1 MSNIELKRITE
12 ISTPNAEQLHV
23 IQALVEDCLLVVAG
37 PGTGKTQVS
46 ALRLVHLLNSRV
58 HPAQILVLSF
68 SRSAVYTLTRRISM
82 LGQGDESIV
91 EDLRHLAIR
100 TFDSWTFRMLRQ
112 MGVPS
117 AELLAVSHDDNIRRL
132 AAVLDAGGGEKLSD
146 RLSGIRHVIIDEFQ
160 DLAGVRADLVI
171 SLLSFLNK
179 SRRVGFTVLGDPAQ
193 AIYGFASGS
202 ASQSP
207 SDPWIIL
214 KTRMGSGLKEI
225 TLTQNFR
232 STPNLADM
240 ANRLRAILSSA
251 QLDVGKKLAAMKLE
265 IERLPVSAAEL
276 KLGPD
281 WLDQMPEG
289 SLAVLTRTNGEA
301 LRVWQMLQGTKQ
313 NAAGTTVRLRTT
325 GATPFVP
332 AWIAVLLSKY
342 KPATITRTVFDKA
355 YAAASQL
362 DLDIRRDIALPPVD
376 VAWLRLAR
384 ASGAPDSAS
393 AIDLPDLRNR
403 LDWPDSFPD
412 DQVPGDA
419 GVLITTIHQSKGMEF
434 DNVALLEPQ
443 ARAEEN
449 AGENHLEEAYV
460 GFVAVTRAGRQLGRL
475 PATVIHT
482 PTKPRTFK
490 GGRVR
495 QYLWRKMVN
504 LQMGLQG
511 DIDPVSFVDAT
522 VHGGPVEVG
531 AIQTLLCEN
540 AVNWRG
546 RKVILQQVRSDSGRA
561 KDVRYEIRLQMDNKE
576 EGLLLG
582 RTSAQVTYDL
592 LDVIWEPGY
601 SLPKNI
607 YNLRIAEVISMT
619 FPSEL
624 AVGVPEPW
632 QSSRLW
638 LGISLIGSGDFKTWK
653 RNGNLYG

>member
-1 MSNIELKRITE
+1 MSNTRFKRNTE
-12 ISTPNAEQLHV
+12 IPSSSAGQLQV
-23 IQALVEDCLLVVAG
+23 IQALAEDWLLVVAG
-37 PGTGKTQVS
+37 PGTGKTHVS
-46 ALRLVHLLNSRV
+46 ALRLLHLLKNGV

-68 SRSAVYTLTRRISM
+68 SRSAVCTLTRRISE
-82 LGQGDESIV
+82 LSQGDESMV

-100 TFDSWTFRMLRQ
+100 TFDSWSFRMLRQ
-112 MGVPS
+112 TGVPS
-117 AELLAVSHDDNIRRL
+117 AELLEGNHDDNIRRL
-132 AAVLDAGGGEKLSD
+132 SAVIEAGGGELGD

-160 DLAGVRADLVI
+160 DLAGVRANLVI
-171 SLLSFLNK
+171 GLLSFLNQ
-179 SRRVGFTVLGDPAQ
+179 SRRVGFTVLGDPVQ
-193 AIYGFASGS
+193 AIYGFTSGREGE
-202 ASQSP
+202 P
-207 SDPWIIL
+207 SVDPWTSL
-214 KTRMGSGLKEI
+214 KTQMGSGLREI

-240 ANRLRAILSSA
+240 ANRLRKILSSS
-251 QLDVGKKLAAMKLE
+251 QLDAGKKLDAMKRFM
-265 IERLPVSAAEL
+265 ERLPVSSADL

-281 WLDQMPEG
+281 WLAQTPEG
-289 SLAVLTRTNGEA
+289 SLAILTRTNGEA
-301 LRVWQMLQGTKQ
+301 LRVWQMLQGAEQKSQ
-313 NAAGTTVRLRTT
+313 GTPVRLRTT
-325 GATPFVP
+325 GATQFVP

-355 YAAASQL
+355 HAAATQL

-376 VAWLRLAR
+376 IAWVRLAR

-393 AIDLPDLRNR
+393 AINLPDLRNR
-403 LDWPDSFPD
+403 LEWPDSFPD

-443 ARAEEN
+443 VRAEES
-449 AGENHLEEAYV
+449 AAQNHLEEAYV

-475 PATVIHT
+475 PATVIHS

-561 KDVRYEIRLQMDNKE
+561 KDIRYEIRLQMDNKE

-592 LDVIWEPGY
+592 LDTVWEPGY
-601 SLPKNI
+601 SMPRSI
-607 YNLRIAEVISMT
+607 YNLRIADVISMT
-619 FPSEL
+619 FPGEL
-624 AVGVPEPW
+624 AEGVPEPW

-638 LGISLIGSGDFKTWK
+638 LGISLIGSGDFKTWR
-653 RNGNLYG
+653 RNGNS